1 MDMRLIL
8 RHLPDEC
15 NPDGQNDF
23 GFKKLCVL
31 ASGRLDFSFMF
42 SSEIKSVH
50 FTGIGGT
57 AMASA
62 AAAMLDKGF
71 AGTGSDQNV
80 YEPMA
85 SFLAG
90 KKIAVMNGYDER
102 NLAHKPDLVVIGN
115 AISRGNP
122 EAEYVLDHKLRYCSL
137 AALLAEF
144 FIRGKRSIVVAGTH
158 GKTTTTS
165 LLAWVFEHNGLNPSY
180 LIGGIPNNFSQGARF
195 TDSEW
200 FIIEGDEYDTAF
212 FDKRSKFIH
221 YQPEIAIINNLEF
234 DHADIFDNLDAVK
247 KTFSHFI
254 RLVPRN
260 GLLLGNGD
268 DANLKELLNVTH
280 CPVKRFGLGFSGTGV
295 SPVRSADENH
305 RQDACATPDAL
316 AIRAFNLRFGPTAT
330 EFEIPSFKFHLNM
343 VGELNVRNALAVIGA
358 AKHCGLSNKQIQSAF
373 DTFKGI
379 KRRMEV
385 KGIAGGV
392 TAIDDFGH
400 HPTAI
405 RETLRALRIRYAKEK
420 IWAVFEPR
428 SNTTRR
434 NVFQAE
440 LASSFADADAVIVS
454 QVARLEQLA
463 AAERLDPEK
472 LMRDIGATGKP
483 TAYLPDADAIVAH
496 LAKSAQGGDVV
507 VVFSNGGFG
516 GIHGKLLQ
524 RLGGR

>member
-1 MDMRLIL
+1 
-8 RHLPDEC
+8 
-15 NPDGQNDF
+15 
-23 GFKKLCVL
+23 
-31 ASGRLDFSFMF
+31 MF
-42 SSEIKSVH
+42 SSAIKSVH
-50 FTGIGGT
+50 FAGVGGT

-62 AAAMLDKGF
+62 AAAMFDKGF
-71 AGTGSDQNV
+71 TVTGSDQNV

-85 SFLAG
+85 SFLAA
-90 KKIAVMNGYDER
+90 KKIAVMNGYDEK
-102 NLAHKPDLVVIGN
+102 NLSHKPDLVVIGN

-144 FIRGKRSIVVAGTH
+144 FIRGKRSLVVSGTH

-165 LLAWVFEHNGLNPSY
+165 LLAWVFEHSGLNPSY

-221 YQPEIAIINNLEF
+221 YQPEVAIVNNLEF
-234 DHADIFDNLDAVK
+234 DHADIFENLDAVK

-268 DANLKELLNVTH
+268 DANLNDLLNVTH
-280 CPVKRFGLGFSGTGV
+280 CPVKKFGLG
-295 SPVRSADENH
+295 ENNSVH
-305 RQDACATPDAL
+305 G
-316 AIRAFNLRFGPTAT
+316 FNLCFGPTAT
-330 EFEIPSFKFHLNM
+330 EFEIPSFKFHLNL
-343 VGELNVRNALAVIGA
+343 VGELNVRNALAVVA
-358 AKHCGLSNKQIQSAF
+358 CAKHCGLSNKQIQSAF

-379 KRRMEV
+379 KRRLEV

-392 TAIDDFGH
+392 TVIDDFGH

-405 RETLRALRIRYAKEK
+405 RETLRALRIKYPREK

-434 NVFQAE
+434 NVFQTE
-440 LASSFADADAVIVS
+440 LAESFADANAVVVS
-454 QVARLEQLA
+454 EVARLEQIA
-463 AAERLDPEK
+463 VGERLNPEK
-472 LMRDIGATGKP
+472 LMADLKASGKDA
-483 TAYLPDADAIVAH
+483 AYLPDANAIVAH
-496 LAKSAQGGDVV
+496 LAHLAQGGDVIC
-507 VVFSNGGFG
+507 VFSNGGFD
-516 GIHGKLLQ
+516 GIHGKLLA
-524 RLGGR
+524 RLGKR

>member
-1 MDMRLIL
+1 MI
-8 RHLPDEC
+8 
-15 NPDGQNDF
+15 
-23 GFKKLCVL
+23 
-31 ASGRLDFSFMF
+31 
-42 SSEIKSVH
+42 SEIKSVH

-62 AAAMLDKGF
+62 AAAMQERGF
-71 AGTGSDQNV
+71 AVTGSDQNV

-85 SFLAG
+85 SFLAAR
-90 KKIAVMNGYDER
+90 KIPVMNGYVEA

-137 AALLAEF
+137 PALLAEF
-144 FIRGKRSIVVAGTH
+144 FIHGKRSLVVAGTH

-165 LLAWVFEHNGLNPSY
+165 LLAWVFEHNGLNPSF
-180 LIGGIPNNFSQGARF
+180 LIGGIPTNLGQGARF

-221 YQPEIAIINNLEF
+221 YRPEVAILNNLEF
-234 DHADIFDNLDAVK
+234 DHADIFENLPAIQK
-247 KTFSHFI
+247 SFSHLI

-268 DANLKELLNVTH
+268 EPNLAPLLEVTH
-280 CPVKRFGLGFSGTGV
+280 CPVKRFGLGESNAV
-295 SPVRSADENH
+295 
-305 RQDACATPDAL
+305 
-316 AIRAFNLRFGPTAT
+316 RAFNLQFGATAT
-330 EFEIPSFKFHLNM
+330 TFEIPSFKFHLNL
-343 VGELNVRNALAVIGA
+343 VGELNVRNALAVVAA

-379 KRRMEV
+379 KRRMEIR
-385 KGIAGGV
+385 GIAGGITV
-392 TAIDDFGH
+392 VDDFGH

-405 RETLRALRIRYAKEK
+405 RETLKALRIKYPREK

-434 NVFQAE
+434 KVFQTEMVSA
-440 LASSFADADAVIVS
+440 FADANAVVVA

-463 AAERLDPEK
+463 PEERLNPEQ
-472 LMRDIGATGKP
+472 LMADIQASGKEA
-483 TAYLPDADAIVAH
+483 AYLPDANAIVAH
-496 LAKSAQGGDVV
+496 LGQKAQGGDVIC
-507 VVFSNGGFG
+507 VFSNGGFD
-516 GIHGKLLQ
+516 GIHAKLLS
-524 RLGGR
+524 RLQAR

>member
-1 MDMRLIL
+1 
-8 RHLPDEC
+8 
-15 NPDGQNDF
+15 
-23 GFKKLCVL
+23 
-31 ASGRLDFSFMF
+31 MF

-71 AGTGSDQNV
+71 QVTGSDQNV

-85 SFLAG
+85 SFLA
-90 KKIAVMNGYDER
+90 KRNLAVMNGYDER
-102 NLAHKPDLVVIGN
+102 NLAHQPDLVVIGN
-115 AISRGNP
+115 AISRGNA
-122 EAEYVLDHKLRYCSL
+122 EAEYCLDHKLRFCSL
-137 AALLAEF
+137 PALLAEF
-144 FIRGKRSIVVAGTH
+144 FIRGRRAIVVSGTH

-165 LLAWVFEHNGLNPSY
+165 LLTWVFEHNGLNPSY

-221 YQPEIAIINNLEF
+221 YLPEIAIINNLEF
-234 DHADIFDNLDAVK
+234 DHADIFEDLAAIQ
-247 KTFSHFI
+247 KTFTHFI

-268 DANLKELLNVTH
+268 DANLAPLLNVTH
-280 CPVKRFGLGFSGTGV
+280 CPVKRFGLG
-295 SPVRSADENH
+295 ADNAV
-305 RQDACATPDAL
+305 QG
-316 AIRAFNLRFGPTAT
+316 FNLRFGPTAS
-330 EFEIPSFKFHLNM
+330 EFEIPSFKFHLNL
-343 VGELNVRNALAVIGA
+343 VGELNVRNALAVVGA

-392 TAIDDFGH
+392 TVIDDFGH

-405 RETLRALRIRYAKEK
+405 RETLRALRIKYGREK
-420 IWAVFEPR
+420 IWAIFEPR
-428 SNTTRR
+428 TNTTRR
-434 NVFQAE
+434 NVFQDE
-440 LASSFADADAVIVS
+440 LAASFADADAVVIS

-463 AAERLDPEK
+463 PEERLNPEK
-472 LMRDIGATGKP
+472 LMQQIGATGKP
-483 TAYLPDADAIVAH
+483 TAYLPDADTIVQHIGQHAV
-496 LAKSAQGGDVV
+496 GGDVV

-516 GIHGKLLQ
+516 GIHGKLLA
-524 RLGGR
+524 RLNRRS

>member
-1 MDMRLIL
+1 
-8 RHLPDEC
+8 
-15 NPDGQNDF
+15 
-23 GFKKLCVL
+23 
-31 ASGRLDFSFMF
+31 MF

-71 AGTGSDQNV
+71 AVTGSDQNV

-90 KKIAVMNGYDER
+90 KKISVMNGYDER
-102 NLAHKPDLVVIGN
+102 NLARKPDLVVIGN

-122 EAEYVLDHKLRYCSL
+122 EAEFVLDHKLRYCSL
-137 AALLAEF
+137 PELLREF
-144 FIRGKRSIVVAGTH
+144 FIRGKRSLVVSGTH

-165 LLAWVFEHNGLNPSY
+165 LLTWVFEHNGLNPSY

-221 YQPEIAIINNLEF
+221 YQPEIAIVNNLEF
-234 DHADIFDNLDAVK
+234 DHADIFENLEAVK

-268 DANLKELLNVTH
+268 DANLKPLLNVTH
-280 CPVKRFGLGFSGTGV
+280 CPVKRFGLGV
-295 SPVRSADENH
+295 ENAVRG
-305 RQDACATPDAL
+305 
-316 AIRAFNLRFGPTAT
+316 FNLRFGPTAT
-330 EFEIPSFKFHLNM
+330 EFEIPSFKFHLNL
-343 VGELNVRNALAVIGA
+343 VGELNVRNALAVIA
-358 AKHCGLSNKQIQSAF
+358 VAKHCGLSNKQIQSAF

-379 KRRMEV
+379 KRRMEI
-385 KGIAGGV
+385 KGIAGGITV
-392 TAIDDFGH
+392 IDDFGH

-405 RETLRALRIRYAKEK
+405 RETLRALRIRSAKEK

-434 NVFQAE
+434 NVFQNE
-440 LASSFADADAVIVS
+440 LAASFADADAVVVS
-454 QVARLEQLA
+454 EVARLEQLA
-463 AAERLDPEK
+463 VEERLNPEK
-472 LMRDIGATGKP
+472 LMHDLKTAGKNA
-483 TAYLPDADAIVAH
+483 AYLPDADSIVSY
-496 LAKSAQGGDVV
+496 LAKNAQGGDVIC
-507 VVFSNGGFG
+507 VFSNGGFD
-516 GIHGKLLQ
+516 GIHGKLLAW
-524 RLGGR
+524 LGRR

>member
-1 MDMRLIL
+1 
-8 RHLPDEC
+8 
-15 NPDGQNDF
+15 
-23 GFKKLCVL
+23 
-31 ASGRLDFSFMF
+31 MF
-42 SSEIKSVH
+42 SSQIKSVH
-50 FTGIGGT
+50 FVGIGGT
-57 AMASA
+57 GMAAA
-62 AAAMLDKGF
+62 AAAMQEKGF
-71 AGTGSDQNV
+71 HVTGSDQNV

-90 KKIAVMNGYDER
+90 KKIAVMNGYDEK
-102 NLAHKPDLVVIGN
+102 NLSHKPDLVVIGN
-115 AISRGNP
+115 AISRGN
-122 EAEYVLDHKLRYCSL
+122 AECETVLDKKLRYCSL
-137 AALLAEF
+137 PELLKEF

-165 LLAWVFEHNGLNPSY
+165 LLTWVFEHNGLNPSY
-180 LIGGIPNNFSQGARF
+180 LIGGIPNNFHQGARF

-221 YQPEIAIINNLEF
+221 YLPEVAIINNLEF
-234 DHADIFDNLDAVK
+234 DHADIFENLAAIK

-268 DANLKELLNVTH
+268 DVNLKSLLNVTH
-280 CPVKRFGLGFSGTGV
+280 CPVKKFGLGGDFAV
-295 SPVRSADENH
+295 Y
-305 RQDACATPDAL
+305 
-316 AIRAFNLRFGPTAT
+316 AFNIRYGATAT
-330 EFEIPSFKFHLNM
+330 EFEIPSFKFHLNL

-373 DTFKGI
+373 DTFTGI

-392 TAIDDFGH
+392 TVIDDFGH

-434 NVFQAE
+434 NVFQTE
-440 LASSFADADAVIVS
+440 LAESFADANAVVIS
-454 QVARLEQLA
+454 EIARLEQIA
-463 AAERLDPEK
+463 ADERLNPEK
-472 LMRDIGATGKP
+472 LMQDLKAAGKDA
-483 TAYLPDADAIVAH
+483 AYLPDVDAI
-496 LAKSAQGGDVV
+496 
-507 VVFSNGGFG
+507 
-516 GIHGKLLQ
+516 
-524 RLGGR
+524 

>member
-1 MDMRLIL
+1 
-8 RHLPDEC
+8 
-15 NPDGQNDF
+15 
-23 GFKKLCVL
+23 
-31 ASGRLDFSFMF
+31 MF
-42 SSEIKSVH
+42 SSAIKSVH

-62 AAAMLDKGF
+62 AAAMLDKGYQV
-71 AGTGSDQNV
+71 TGSDQNV

-85 SFLAG
+85 SFLAS
-90 KKIAVMNGYDER
+90 KKIPVMNGYDEK

-122 EAEYVLDHKLRYCSL
+122 EAEYCLDHKLRYCSL

-144 FIRGKRSIVVAGTH
+144 FIRGKRSLVVSGTH

-165 LLAWVFEHNGLNPSY
+165 LLTWVFEHNGYNPSY
-180 LIGGIPNNFSQGARF
+180 LIGGMPNNFTQGARF
-195 TDSEW
+195 TDGEF

-221 YQPEIAIINNLEF
+221 YQPEVAIINNLEY
-234 DHADIFDNLDAVK
+234 DHADIFENLEAVK
-247 KTFSHFI
+247 KTFAHFI

-268 DANLKELLNVTH
+268 DENLAPLLNVTH
-280 CPVKRFGLGFSGTGV
+280 CPVKRFGLAEHNA
-295 SPVRSADENH
+295 VR
-305 RQDACATPDAL
+305 AT
-316 AIRAFNLRFGPTAT
+316 NLRLGATAS
-330 EFEIPSFKFHLNM
+330 EFDIPSAKFHTNL
-343 VGELNVRNALAVIGA
+343 VGELNVRNALAVIAA

-392 TAIDDFGH
+392 TVIDDFGH

-405 RETLRALRIRYAKEK
+405 RETLRALRIKYAKEK
-420 IWAVFEPR
+420 IWAIFEPR
-428 SNTTRR
+428 TNTTRR
-434 NVFQAE
+434 NHFQNE
-440 LASSFADADAVIVS
+440 LAASFADADGVVIA
-454 QVARLEQLA
+454 QVARMEQLKPE
-463 AAERLDPEK
+463 ERLNPEK
-472 LMRDIGATGKP
+472 LMQDIGTGGKP
-483 TAYLPDADAIVAH
+483 TAYLPDADAIVNH
-496 LAKSAQGGDVV
+496 IGQHAQGGDVV

-516 GIHGKLLQ
+516 DIHRKLLT
-524 RLGGR
+524 RLNSRR